1 MNWLPIDLAEHNR
14 RIQYWGQ
21 WETWLMYENVYTPEW
36 HELTGFVFTPN
47 ITVEELLDR
56 YAAGERNFI
65 DIRLPE
71 KSDLTGINLAGA
83 ILLGADLVG
92 ANFTDATLTECDFR
106 HAIVYGTNF
115 TRANLEG
122 ANITSCYATGA
133 IFKNASLLNTVGLF
147 GINCGTLYEDT
158 IMRDGSVRS
167 YEGRA

>member
-1 MNWLPIDLAEHNR
+1 
-14 RIQYWGQ
+14 
-21 WETWLMYENVYTPEW
+21 MYENAFTTDW
-36 HELTGFVFTPN
+36 HKLTGFVFTPN
-47 ITVEELLDR
+47 ITVEELLGR

-71 KSDLTGINLAGA
+71 KSDLTRVNLSGA

-92 ANFTDATLTECDFR
+92 ANFTDANLTNCDLRYSF
-106 HAIVYGTNF
+106 VYSTNF

-122 ANITSCYATGA
+122 ANISSCHASGA
-133 IFKNASLLNTVGLF
+133 IFKNASLLDTVGFF
-147 GINCGTLYEDT
+147 GIQCGALFEDT